1 MIKVVNQ
8 ATSRLKNNSPY
19 CGQRHKYQA
28 NHQQLLDMIDGAYL
42 DWLSISVCF
51 IKIFYIYM

>member
-8 ATSRLKNNSPY
+8 ATSRLNSPY
-19 CGQRHKYQA
+19 FGQRHKYQA

-51 IKIFYIYM
+51 IKFFYIYM